1 MASTI
6 TLSELEKTGVVLK
19 DLSSKELSR
28 LHPEGPVSK
37 SEGSPSLPGTPVN
50 SPTQFGEATE
60 VSESEVSEV
69 GEGTEKGFSSD
80 IEAEPP
86 QKKAREVK
94 QEEVNP
100 AKKKSDQPRRRPAAI
115 KQPEQSSH
123 QDIKQGNTH
132 FKQENTQV
140 KQPEQYNQEEVKQEN
155 GQVKQENQTCKEE
168 VKQEENTPSQSDDDS
183 IDVDNVMIPYEDNI
197 WQCMP
202 GGFRWKVGQTM
213 ESKGLEQWLK
223 FARRQYVAKM
233 KRLNLVEEIVY
244 KKDCSS
250 WKAISITNKFRCYL
264 SILNC
269 NNQ

>member
-6 TLSELEKTGVVLK
+6 TLSELEKAGVVLK

-37 SEGSPSLPGTPVN
+37 SEGRPSLPGTPV
-50 SPTQFGEATE
+50 SSRTQLGEATE

-69 GEGTEKGFSSD
+69 GEGTEKGLEQS
-80 IEAEPP
+80 
-86 QKKAREVK
+86 EVG
-94 QEEVNP
+94 EVT
-100 AKKKSDQPRRRPAAI
+100 SRSRRRHSRSRSQRRHSRSQRRHSRSRRSHS

-140 KQPEQYNQEEVKQEN
+140 KQPEQYNQEED
-155 GQVKQENQTCKEE
+155 GQVKQENHTCKEE

-269 NNQ
+269 NNH